1 MKKSFITSTTVVV
14 AKTIQLDQIS
24 AFQISI
30 EIGRLQASQSFK
42 FYIKAENQNEIKL
55 TLGTKLRVQLRS
67 KRLDQTFFYEI
78 TKKMIG

>member
-30 EIGRLQASQSFK
+30 EVTKSFVNVFK
-42 FYIKAENQNEIKL
+42 VLLCF
-55 TLGTKLRVQLRS
+55 V
-67 KRLDQTFFYEI
+67 FFCV
-78 TKKMIG
+78 